1 MNIIGKVKVSR
12 KDFENGTAYSTNI
25 VNKNIEGASKR
36 MYITVQLPK
45 GVSLNDKTIIDVKK
59 GFLSFYIDSK
69 GYEKLKA
76 VVMEFDEVDDVADDI
91 TEEIMSMD
99 SDELP
104 F

>member
-1 MNIIGKVKVSR
+1 
-12 KDFENGTAYSTNI
+12 
-25 VNKNIEGASKR
+25 